1 MCLCGFLFLINKKIL
16 IRNFVIRKSSKMKPL
31 KTNKLSNPSE
41 FIKLMVIIFV
51 LVSVFLFSQKTSE
64 DQMII
69 NFVVLG
75 ILFFILQLVFV
86 IIYKKGTKTLAFWF
100 LILLGLLLSSSL
112 GALWYFIQL
121 GKAFIH

>member
-1 MCLCGFLFLINKKIL
+1 
-16 IRNFVIRKSSKMKPL
+16 MKPL

-64 DQMII
+64 DQIII
-69 NFVVLG
+69 NFFVLG

-86 IIYKKGTKTLAFWF
+86 IMYKKGTKTLAFWF
-100 LILLGLLLSSSL
+100 LILLGLLLVGSI
-112 GALWYFIQL
+112 GTIWYALRY
-121 GKAFIH
+121 GSAFQH

>member
-1 MCLCGFLFLINKKIL
+1 
-16 IRNFVIRKSSKMKPL
+16 MKPL

-51 LVSVFLFSQKTSE
+51 LVSVFLFSQKITD
-64 DQMII
+64 DQMVI

-86 IIYKKGTKTLAFWF
+86 IMYKKGTKTLAFWF
-100 LILLGLLLSSSL
+100 LILLGLLLASSL

-121 GKAFIH
+121 GTAFIH